1 MFLIKRARSV
11 IKFSVDTH
19 AHTIASTHAYST
31 VHEYFSI
38 AKTKGIKL
46 FAITDHGPDMAD
58 APHFW
63 HFVNMRVLPRI
74 VDGVGMLRGI
84 EANIKNDLG
93 EIDFYGSYLTDLD
106 IVLAGFHEP
115 VFPPSSQEAHTQALI
130 NCIESGHVDIITH
143 PGNPSYPIDI
153 KRVAKAAAEHN
164 VALEINNSS
173 FLTSRKGSLA
183 NCTDIASAV
192 KHAGG
197 LLVMGSDSHVA
208 FSLGGFEKCIEVID
222 AVDFPIERLLNRSPE
237 ALLSFLTARGRT
249 NLDEYAVL
257 IDSP

>member
-1 MFLIKRARSV
+1 M
-11 IKFSVDTH
+11 KFSVDTH

-31 VHEYFSI
+31 IHDYFSV
-38 AKTKGIKL
+38 AKSKGIKL

-63 HFVNMRVLPRI
+63 HFVNMCVLPRI

-84 EANIKNDLG
+84 EANIKNELG
-93 EIDFYGSYLTDLD
+93 EIDFYGNYLQQLD

-115 VFPPSSQEAHTQALI
+115 VFPPSTQEIHTQALI

-143 PGNPSYPIDI
+143 PGNPKYPIDI
-153 KRVAKAAAEHN
+153 MRVAKAAAKHN

-173 FLTSRKGSLA
+173 FLTSRNGSLP
-183 NCTDIASAV
+183 NCTAIANAV
-192 KHAGG
+192 KSAGG

-208 FSLGGFEKCIEVID
+208 FSLGGFDKSIEVIE
-222 AVDFPIERLLNRSPE
+222 AVNFPIERLLNRSPE
-237 ALLSFLTARGRT
+237 ALLCFLASRGHT
-249 NLDEYAVL
+249 TLDEYKVL
-257 IDSP
+257 ID

>member
-1 MFLIKRARSV
+1 M
-11 IKFSVDTH
+11 KFSVDTH

-31 VHEYFSI
+31 VHDYFAV
-38 AKTKGIKL
+38 AKSKGMKL

-84 EANIKNDLG
+84 EANIKNELG
-93 EIDFYGSYLTDLD
+93 EIDFYGNYLQELD

-115 VFPPSSQEAHTQALI
+115 VFPPSTQEIHTQALI

-143 PGNPSYPIDI
+143 PGNPKYPIDI
-153 KRVAKAAAEHN
+153 HRVAQIAAKHN

-173 FLTSRKGSLA
+173 FLTSRNGSLP
-183 NCTDIASAV
+183 NCTDIARAV
-192 KHAGG
+192 KNAGG

-208 FSLGGFEKCIEVID
+208 FSLGDFDKSIEVIES
-222 AVDFPIERLLNRSPE
+222 VDFPLERLLNRSPA
-237 ALLSFLTARGRT
+237 ALLSFLASRGHT
-249 NLDEYAVL
+249 TLDEYSVL
-257 IDSP
+257 ID

>member
-1 MFLIKRARSV
+1 MKFL
-11 IKFSVDTH
+11 VDTH

-31 VHEYFSI
+31 VHDYFSI
-38 AKTKGIKL
+38 AKEKGIKL

-74 VDGVGMLRGI
+74 VDGIGMLRGI
-84 EANIKNDLG
+84 EANIKNEEGD
-93 EIDFYGSYLTDLD
+93 IDFFGDYLQQLD

-115 VFPPSSQEAHTQALI
+115 VFPPSTKELHTRALI

-143 PGNPSYPIDI
+143 PGNPAYPIDI
-153 KRVAKAAAEHN
+153 NSVAKAAAKHN

-173 FLTSRKGSLA
+173 FLTSRKGSLC
-183 NCTDIASAV
+183 NCTDIANAV
-192 KHAGG
+192 KDAGG

-208 FSLGGFEKCIEVID
+208 FSLGEFEKSIEVIE

-237 ALLSFLTARGRT
+237 ALLSFLSTRGHS
-249 NLDEYAVL
+249 LSDEYSIL
-257 IDSP
+257 ME